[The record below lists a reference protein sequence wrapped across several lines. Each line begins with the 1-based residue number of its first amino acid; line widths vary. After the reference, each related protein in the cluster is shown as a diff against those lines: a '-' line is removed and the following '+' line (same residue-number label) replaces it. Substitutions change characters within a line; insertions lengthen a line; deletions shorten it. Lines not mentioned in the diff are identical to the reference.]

1 MKLTFRNT
9 RAKGSHSE
17 QVAVDYLIK
26 QGLTLVEQN
35 THSRYGEIDI
45 IMREGEEWVFI
56 EVRYRKT
63 LHFGGGLESVNHSKQ
78 QKLIKTA
85 EIYMQKHHKIEFK
98 TCRFDI
104 IELSGEITKAKINWI
119 QNAFSA

>member
-9 RAKGSHSE
+9 RAKGNHSE
-17 QVAVDYLIK
+17 QVAVNYLIK

-45 IMREGEEWVFI
+45 IMRAGEEWVFI

-63 LHFGGGLESVNHSKQ
+63 LHFGGGLESVNYNKQ

-85 EIYMQKHHKIEFK
+85 ELYMQKHSKIYFDS
-98 TCRFDI
+98 CRFDV
-104 IELSGEITKAKINWI
+104 IELSGELTKPTINWI